1 MTPSPLPDNSTPPMP
16 IQPEGVGYPNGTGNP
31 VLDEISTAHANLS
44 PQAQQAIEG
53 AHGMLGISSS
63 HSDPAL
69 AASAAP
75 SPELAVPGVSGPR
88 GPIPSLSPEVP
99 VSPVTGSMGGTP
111 MVDVNPSGSGVDSGL
126 LARSVDSG
134 DQSIPIPATPG
145 SVSLPGESELARL
158 RMNGARVNS
167 IHSPVVRGLAKVGDV
182 LGSTFARGLASNIPG
197 TTAHNLQ
204 LQDRAEKESTDER
217 ASAKNAADV
226 AHTEAQAGL
235 ATAQA
240 GAVPTETA
248 LHNAQAANYLSEA
261 EARKNPSLKP
271 LPDPVI
277 DPNDTTKT
285 PRIGYHDEKDPT
297 GKVIYGPAVGA
308 KPVAA
313 HQPTNEIE
321 AFLQAP
327 ENQGKPVADVLKDF
341 WTNKSKA
348 TGEGKLLTPE
358 TAGTLN
364 SVWNSLAPKYHLT
377 TDPFRPG
384 MSDSETKH
392 VQDSMNAA
400 IAREQGGQHITIQQQ
415 NADTA
420 GKKAQSKEV
429 ADAVKPIVTDMNKQF
444 GLAHDQAETAKDAI
458 DALKGGA
465 IGQAL
470 ATIKSIVAVA
480 GGKGSGVRITQAE
493 INSIAKA
500 TGWAGSFENFINSA
514 KGDGKLNATQQK
526 QLTDILNGIRQK
538 ATEKAQVLDSTIN
551 RLESAESKEEV
562 HKIHT
567 EYRNQ
572 VMGSSGNQPSRPKG
586 VPENAQWNESKR
598 QWELP

>member
-1 MTPSPLPDNSTPPMP
+1 MP
-16 IQPEGVGYPNGTGNP
+16 GLLQQIPGV
-31 VLDEISTAHANLS
+31 
-44 PQAQQAIEG
+44 
-53 AHGMLGISSS
+53 
-63 HSDPAL
+63 
-69 AASAAP
+69 AP
-75 SPELAVPGVSGPR
+75 SPVMTSDEIMGHVDSVYQSLPDPVKQALDHAHSVTGGDPSFSVADAVKTEPTNSSVAPPPIEVSGMGMAGSPGVAPPPVDKMTTAPQLSTGPMQAEYNRVTAPPLSGALAHTKADTGQSGIGQIHNPWARVPLQIGEGLLNAFIPGGRAFTSFVPGFQSHHQAV
-88 GPIPSLSPEVP
+88 VDDA
-99 VSPVTGSMGGTP
+99 MG
-111 MVDVNPSGSGVDSGL
+111 
-126 LARSVDSG
+126 A
-134 DQSIPIPATPG
+134 ATQ
-145 SVSLPGESELARL
+145 EQE
-158 RMNGARVNS
+158 
-167 IHSPVVRGLAKVGDV
+167 
-182 LGSTFARGLASNIPG
+182 T
-197 TTAHNLQ
+197 
-204 LQDRAEKESTDER
+204 
-217 ASAKNAADV
+217 AKNAADV
-226 AHTEAQAGL
+226 AHTQAQTGL
-235 ATAQA
+235 VTAQA
-240 GAVPTETA
+240 AGQPAETA
-248 LHNAQAANYLSEA
+248 LHNAQAANYLSESD
-261 EARKNPSLKP
+261 ARKNPSLKP
-271 LPDPVI
+271 LAEPVI

-285 PRIGYHDEKDPT
+285 PRIGYHDEHDPT

-321 AFLQAP
+321 AFLHAP
-327 ENQGKPVADVLKDF
+327 ENQGRPVADVLKDF
-341 WTNKSKA
+341 WTNKAKA

-377 TDPFRPG
+377 SDPFRQG

-493 INSIAKA
+493 INSIANA
-500 TGWAGSFENFINSA
+500 TGWAGNFENFINSA
-514 KGDGKLNATQQK
+514 KGEGKLNATQQK

-538 ATEKAQVLDSTIN
+538 AAEKAQVLDSTIN

-562 HKIHT
+562 HKIHS

-572 VMGSSGNQPSRPKG
+572 VMGGNGSPVQLDKSDPSKAAEQFNALPKG
-586 VPENAQWNESKR
+586 ADFLTPDGKAGKKQ
-598 QWELP
+598 